1 MCSVA
6 NSSLYLALILSSFK
20 AYSENSHRDTCLEN
34 EKVGRDDFE
43 VSVWR

>member
-6 NSSLYLALILSSFK
+6 SSNLYLASILPSFK
-20 AYSENSHRDTCLEN
+20 AYSENSRLDTCLEN

-43 VSVWR
+43 VSV